1 MVMGCGPGDT
11 VAREEGLSTPRQ
23 LWLIRQQQSQQQIQ
37 RVVEAVLIRL
47 TLVRA
52 EPTEPW
58 DLGGAGH
65 VRPTSGQH
73 HAARRRVLRTRRD
86 PLDMGLRPPVLLP
99 AGSVAAAAAV
109 FPSRPGGC
117 QLLRHDRGL
126 FVLTVTIQVM

>member
-1 MVMGCGPGDT
+1 MVMGCGPGGT
-11 VAREEGLSTPRQ
+11 AAREEGLSTPRQ

-37 RVVEAVLIRL
+37 RVEAVLIRL

-52 EPTEPW
+52 PSQ
-58 DLGGAGH
+58 GQ
-65 VRPTSGQH
+65 RPLVEEGTYGQLQGMLRGDVFS
-73 HAARRRVLRTRRD
+73 ARGVI
-86 PLDMGLRPPVLLP
+86 LDMGLRPPVLLP

-126 FVLTVTIQVM
+126 FVLTVIIPVMIPVM

>member
-1 MVMGCGPGDT
+1 MVMGCGPGGT
-11 VAREEGLSTPRQ
+11 AAREEGLSTPRQ

-86 PLDMGLRPPVLLP
+86 PGHGVTSASFAPRRISSSSSSRIPEQAWRLP
-99 AGSVAAAAAV
+99 A
-109 FPSRPGGC
+109 PSA
-117 QLLRHDRGL
+117 
-126 FVLTVTIQVM
+126 